1 LRSRRPIEDFS
12 IATGN
17 VGTPEL
23 LIAEVVDALSA
34 AIDELTRPIDAIK
47 HQAKTVTVGI
57 SRSDSDL
64 VETALVQ
71 AVISRGAGRDVVSYR
86 SLKVLAAL
94 DAAVASVTG
103 ATRYSIVG
111 DVVSVLDRDGVAVGL
126 QSRVDSDP
134 ALTGTKRYVAEQQ
147 EVLVARGRRDGRTVI
162 LVPETKAGVCT
173 GLTLLHVDFHDR
185 ISVDDARTCLQ
196 GYDNRYERLVDWVT
210 ETEGKFDESKL
221 SDISVAELLI
231 SPISEA
237 ANHWVS

>member
-1 LRSRRPIEDFS
+1 
-12 IATGN
+12 
-17 VGTPEL
+17 
-23 LIAEVVDALSA
+23 VVDALSA

-64 VETALVQ
+64 VDAALVQ
-71 AVISRGAGRDVVSYR
+71 AVMTRGAGRDVVSYR

-94 DAAVASVTG
+94 DGAVAAVTG

-111 DVVSVLDRDGVAVGL
+111 DVMSVIDRDGVAVDL
-126 QSRVDSDP
+126 PSRVDRDP
-134 ALTGTKRYVAEQQ
+134 ALSGTKRYVAEQK

-162 LVPETKAGVCT
+162 LVPETKAGVCN
-173 GLTLLHVDFHDR
+173 GITLLHVDFHDH

-210 ETEGKFDESKL
+210 ETEGSFDESKL
-221 SDISVAELLI
+221 GEISVADLLI